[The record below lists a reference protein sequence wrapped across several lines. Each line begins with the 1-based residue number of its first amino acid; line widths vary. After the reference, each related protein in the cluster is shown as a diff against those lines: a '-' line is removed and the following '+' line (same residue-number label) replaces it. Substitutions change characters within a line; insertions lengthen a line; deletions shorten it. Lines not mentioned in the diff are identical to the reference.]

1 MPIEKYLLVI
11 SADRKVRIAK
21 RPRIFADEIAI
32 PIVLHYPTN
41 WGRVLTDQSISIEVP
56 DFTPEVKYEQVEE
69 EPDAD

>member
-1 MPIEKYLLVI
+1 MSIEKYLLVI
-11 SADRKVRIAK
+11 SADRKVRIAR

-32 PIVLHYPTN
+32 PIVMSYPSH
-41 WGRVLTDQSISIEVP
+41 WSRVLTDQTITIEVP